1 MSSLSSQQINQSYQ
15 GLLKLA
21 DSTTGIT
28 ANLQAIQD
36 GLGGD
41 TGVKLAQGG
50 FLSSPSFVSVK
61 PTQKYTSGPGIAT
74 GAGTAFPA
82 SSQNKY
88 IGTYFIEN
96 NSMTSYSGITFRVG
110 TVTSTAD
117 VINFAFYTVENTPQY
132 GLAPKDLIMSGITL
146 DAADL
151 GTTGLITKSLPSP
164 LTFTEPGVYCLLMY
178 VSNPT
183 NVNPTTRIT
192 AGADI
197 FALLYALAPLYGY
210 RISVDGTGAQ
220 NVWVGANTEAG
231 SCLYNT
237 LGPGFPTSFTPST
250 IAATAETSVL
260 STGGF
265 LLT

>member
-61 PTQKYTSGPGIAT
+61 PVQKYTSGPGIAT
-74 GAGTAFPA
+74 GIGTGLP
-82 SSQNKY
+82 SGSNNKY
-88 IGTYFIEN
+88 VGTYFIEN

-117 VINFAFYTVENTPQY
+117 VINFAFYTVENTPEY
-132 GLAPKDLIMSGITL
+132 GIAPKDLIMSGITL

-151 GTTGLITKSLPSP
+151 GVVGLITKSLPSP

-178 VSNPT
+178 ADNPT
-183 NVNPTTRIT
+183 SVTPTARIT
-192 AGADI
+192 APADI
-197 FALLYALAPLYGY
+197 FAITVALGNLYGY
-210 RISVDGTGAQ
+210 RISVDGNGAQ
-220 NVWVGANTEAG
+220 NVWVGANTEAA

-237 LGPGFPTSFTPST
+237 LGPGFPASFTPST
-250 IAATAETSVL
+250 IAATAQTSIL
-260 STGGF
+260 SVGGF